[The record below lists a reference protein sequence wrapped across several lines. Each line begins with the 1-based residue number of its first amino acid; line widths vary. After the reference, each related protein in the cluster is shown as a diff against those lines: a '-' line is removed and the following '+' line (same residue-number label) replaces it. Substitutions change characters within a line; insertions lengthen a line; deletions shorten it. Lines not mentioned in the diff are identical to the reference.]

1 MIKRLLIVSMACVVV
16 CGISPFAAYGGG
28 PFCVPEEEP
37 DVRTQGFWNRQCK
50 GPHPSGE
57 HQNLP
62 AYVDCVNDTVTF
74 ADVDDVD
81 ALCDRLQPPVK
92 NDKCEKAEAQFMA
105 LLLNL
110 CSGRVAECNCVF
122 DPDLGETTVW
132 DVVELIDLLLSNP
145 IRTFEAC
152 VLAQAIADAINSG
165 LTLVPCDGNGIPAG
179 NTETVIEGKIAL
191 DERLDRGEKG
201 NDPAF
206 GL

>member
-92 NDKCEKAEAQFMA
+92 NDKCEKAIKQYTALLFNLRTERLQCACDVNLEAQG
-105 LLLNL
+105 
-110 CSGRVAECNCVF
+110 CTSDTIG
-122 DPDLGETTVW
+122 
-132 DVVELIDLLLSNP
+132 DLL
-145 IRTFEAC
+145 FE
-152 VLAQAIADAINSG
+152 LEG
-165 LTLVPCDGNGIPAG
+165 LIGSDDPRDC
-179 NTETVIEGKIAL
+179 KIAS
-191 DERLDRGEKG
+191 DCAAAVNEGDG
-201 NDPAF
+201 F
-206 GL
+206 VF